1 VSREKV
7 LSQLGLLAAGGGVVL
22 SLRSFLKH
30 YKSVL
35 FFENPYETDEKK
47 HTGQKFSATAK

>member
-1 VSREKV
+1 
-7 LSQLGLLAAGGGVVL
+7 
-22 SLRSFLKH
+22 
-30 YKSVL
+30 VL